1 MDLRHCFPQRK
12 PDPSRL
18 LTRFLE
24 LMIRSH
30 TTKKNP
36 SGFIQISPFPP
47 LKSLLSLQCFL
58 SVIMNICD
66 SGGAKINPIKEI
78 LCSYAKQVLFT
89 GLSFVLKGVQCLPT
103 LASCVIIHITESN
116 VNNTKGLP
124 CS

>member
-18 LTRFLE
+18 LTCFLE

-30 TTKKNP
+30 TTKKP
-36 SGFIQISPFPP
+36 SDLIQISLFPP
-47 LKSLLSLQCFL
+47 LTSLLSLQCFL
-58 SVIMNICD
+58 LVIVNICD
-66 SGGAKINPIKEI
+66 SGGAKINPVKEI

-89 GLSFVLKGVQCLPT
+89 GFSFVLKGAQCLPT
-103 LASCVIIHITESN
+103 LASCVIIHITESK
-116 VNNTKGLP
+116 VYKTKGLP